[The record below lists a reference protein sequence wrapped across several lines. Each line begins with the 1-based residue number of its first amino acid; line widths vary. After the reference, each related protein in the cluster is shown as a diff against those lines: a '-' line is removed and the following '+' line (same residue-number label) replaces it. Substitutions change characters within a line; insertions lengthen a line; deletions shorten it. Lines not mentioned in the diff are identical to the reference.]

1 MATSSMMYPRW
12 VLSQFLK
19 EDMVG
24 AQTRAL
30 IGCTVDELHETE
42 WTALK
47 EMYRQFTRHEIG
59 QSDKDFQNEIEELF
73 ADSIATGAE
82 DAKVA
87 AQYAATELLVVDE
100 AARVVKYELW
110 PLLASY

>member
-1 MATSSMMYPRW
+1 MYPRW

-30 IGCTVDELHETE
+30 IGCTVDELHDTE

-47 EMYRQFTRHEIG
+47 ELYRQYTRHEIG
-59 QSDKDFQNEIEELF
+59 RSDKDFQNEIEELF
-73 ADSIATGAE
+73 ADSMQQGQKMRRWQPNTRPLSSLWLM
-82 DAKVA
+82 K
-87 AQYAATELLVVDE
+87 LL
-100 AARVVKYELW
+100 
-110 PLLASY
+110 